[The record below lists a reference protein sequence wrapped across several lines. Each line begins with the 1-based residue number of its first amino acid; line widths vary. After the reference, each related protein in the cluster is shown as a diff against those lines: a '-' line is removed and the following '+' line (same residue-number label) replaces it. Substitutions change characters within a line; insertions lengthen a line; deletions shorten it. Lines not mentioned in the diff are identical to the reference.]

1 MKNKQHVFIYSLFVM
16 GSFVTTLIGCTNN
29 DENPGGDPP
38 MAGTVVDKDGNKY
51 DTVRIGTQT
60 WMVQNLKTTKYN
72 DGTDIPAATLTSDW
86 PNVIT
91 PCYCW
96 YNNDAANKTA
106 YGAMYN
112 WYAVNSGKLC
122 PTGWRV
128 PTVADFDV
136 LRTFLGGMSMCETK
150 IMEAGTMHW
159 TVNSAQVTNSSGF
172 TALPGGYRWSTFSG
186 MGSTACWWTS
196 MTNGSSSAWYKSLG
210 GYMLTTNSATK
221 SYGMSVRCIKE

>member
-1 MKNKQHVFIYSLFVM
+1 MTRHLVFICFLFSM
-16 GSFVTTLIGCTNN
+16 GSLALSSCTPTN
-29 DENPGGDPP
+29 DDNGGDNPLP
-38 MAGTVVDKDGNKY
+38 GTVADVDGNSY

-72 DGTDIPAATLTSDW
+72 DGTDIPGATLASDW

-96 YNNDAANKTA
+96 YNNDATNKGV

-112 WYAVNSGKLC
+112 WYAVNTGKLC

-128 PTVADFDV
+128 PTMADFDL
-136 LRTFLGGMSMCETK
+136 LRTYLGGMSLCETK
-150 IMEAGTMHW
+150 IMETGTAHW

-172 TALPGGYRWSTFSG
+172 TALPGGYRWSSFTG
-186 MGSTACWWTS
+186 MGSMACWWTS

-210 GYMLTTNSATK
+210 GYMMSSNSATK
-221 SYGMSVRCIKE
+221 SYGMSVRCIKI